1 MARNN
6 RAASMEKERWGG
18 EGYLDNRAGDRSTMA
33 AVFSIRH
40 YLIDRVAGLIVRGGY
55 FRAAFVWG
63 SAILPHPSSTLNSL
77 NPPPSPPSPPQRPCY
92 LVCACVY
99 LCMYVWVRG
108 QRAGLLCAL
117 LFAFHQQR
125 AKCSRARAASKMEGE
140 GNKREAEGDRCR
152 SARASDPVQLTCGV
166 RDHIRV
172 RRHWPTLTDTESA
185 LWRLPVEYCEHRY
198 RLNRVIVVSVSL

>member
-63 SAILPHPSSTLNSL
+63 SAVLPHPSSTLNSL
-77 NPPPSPPSPPQRPCY
+77 NPPPFATLAPAEALLSCVRLCVLVHVMCESVDREWAFYVPCY
-92 LVCACVY
+92 L
-99 LCMYVWVRG
+99 LSISRG
-108 QRAGLLCAL
+108 QSVAGPEL
-117 LFAFHQQR
+117 Q
-125 AKCSRARAASKMEGE
+125 ARW
-140 GNKREAEGDRCR
+140 RERGINGRPKVVGVGRQERLTP
-152 SARASDPVQLTCGV
+152 SSWPVVLGITLA
-166 RDHIRV
+166 V
-172 RRHWPTLTDTESA
+172 RRHWPTLSRPSGDF
-185 LWRLPVEYCEHRY
+185 P
-198 RLNRVIVVSVSL
+198 

>member
-1 MARNN
+1 MVRNN

-77 NPPPSPPSPPQRPCY
+77 NSPPLPSPPQRPCY
-92 LVCACVY
+92 LVCGCVC
-99 LCMYVWVRG
+99 LCMYVCVRG
-108 QRAGLLCAL
+108 QRAGLFMRLVVC
-117 LFAFHQQR
+117 FP
-125 AKCSRARAASKMEGE
+125 S
-140 GNKREAEGDRCR
+140 AEG
-152 SARASDPVQLTCGV
+152 
-166 RDHIRV
+166 RV
-172 RRHWPTLTDTESA
+172 
-185 LWRLPVEYCEHRY
+185 
-198 RLNRVIVVSVSL
+198 